1 MKVEDVCALTIQ
13 WIVGNAGQRN
23 KDRDRD
29 RAPQGVMP
37 LPGAQP
43 PDRAGKVSS
52 PGETSN

>member
-13 WIVGNAGQRN
+13 WIVGKAGQRN